1 MRYPLLSRIQRAG
14 DVKKLLPEELPVL
27 CDEIR
32 NFLIESVS
40 ATGGHLASNLGVV
53 ELTVALHRAL
63 QLPRDKIVFDVAPVL
78 YAQAFD
84 RTPRRICFVASKRWH
99 IRFPQSC

>member
-1 MRYPLLSRIQRAG
+1 MRYPLLSRIRRPG

-32 NFLIESVS
+32 SFLIESVS
-40 ATGGHLASNLGVV
+40 ATGGHLSSNLGVV

-63 QLPRDKIVFDVAPVL
+63 RLPQDINRL
-78 YAQAFD
+78 
-84 RTPRRICFVASKRWH
+84 
-99 IRFPQSC
+99 